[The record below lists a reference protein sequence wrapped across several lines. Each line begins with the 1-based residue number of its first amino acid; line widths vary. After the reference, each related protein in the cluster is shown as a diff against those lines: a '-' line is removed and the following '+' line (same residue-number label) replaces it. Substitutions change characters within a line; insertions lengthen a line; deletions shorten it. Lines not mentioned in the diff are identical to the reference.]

1 MSNIIY
7 LKLTGEKQGLISKG
21 CGTED
26 SIGNK
31 FQLNHKDEIFITQYS
46 ESTSRMQNMTHHPID
61 LIKMIDKS
69 TPLIL
74 LANTDNEK
82 LKLELSFYKT
92 ATNGSMEKYLVVKI
106 NEAYII
112 NRNIR
117 VPHSVNS
124 NEMQPEE
131 SFSIIY
137 RDITYSHITA
147 GTSGYSINDN
157 NNF

>member
-7 LKLTGEKQGLISKG
+7 LKLTGERQGLISRG

-31 FQLNHKDEIFITQYS
+31 FQLNHQDEIFITQYS

-61 LIKMIDKS
+61 FIKMIDKS
-69 TPLIL
+69 TPLL
-74 LANTDNEK
+74 LVANSNNEK
-82 LKLELSFYKT
+82 LQLELSIYKT
-92 ATNGSMEKYLVVKI
+92 TTNGTMEKYLVVKI

-112 NRNIR
+112 NRNVRI
-117 VPHSVNS
+117 PHSINS
-124 NEMQPEE
+124 NDMQPEE

-137 RDITYSHITA
+137 RDITYNHITA
-147 GTSGYSINDN
+147 GTSGYSICEQNI
-157 NNF
+157 

>member
-31 FQLNHKDEIFITQYS
+31 FQINHTDEIFITQYS
-46 ESTSRMQNMTHHPID
+46 ESTSRSQNMTHHPIN
-61 LIKMIDKS
+61 LIKMIDKA
-69 TPLIL
+69 TPLL
-74 LANTDNEK
+74 LVANANNEK
-82 LKLELSFYKT
+82 LNLEISFYKT
-92 ATNGSMEKYLVVKI
+92 SKNGSLEKYLVVKI

-112 NRNIR
+112 NRNVR
-117 VPHSVNS
+117 VPHSINS
-124 NEMQPEE
+124 NSIQPEE
-131 SFSIIY
+131 SLSIKY

-147 GTSGYSINDN
+147 GTSGYSISEQNI
-157 NNF
+157 